1 MENLKKYIA
10 IYNTSLEIGGIS
22 KSLINLLQ
30 SNYLNEFEIDV
41 FLLEDKNE
49 FMVYDFPLNVH
60 IYPVPVKLSP
70 VVHYI
75 PFNILKLLKK
85 DILND
90 KEYEYVIDY
99 NGYSNE
105 CAYLAL
111 NTKGKKHVIWIHNDF
126 YKRYKYNVKFK
137 YIWKMMKSKYEKFDR
152 LVAVS
157 KGAADGFRKIYKK
170 QKLRIE
176 IIPNI
181 IDVNEIFELSKGK
194 IYLDNKE
201 KYCLVS
207 VGRLCKAKNIEKQ
220 IQIMAEVRKY
230 REDIQLFIIGD
241 GPERKKLE
249 KLVKEK
255 EIEDNVFFL
264 GKQTNPY
271 KYMRKMDG
279 LIFTSLY
286 EGQGMVVRE
295 AEALGLDLF
304 IDTQL
309 KDYNEGIAVSFDMVN
324 DIRYVLK
331 KEKKLNYM
339 ADYHNN
345 IKGRLKETFK

>member
-75 PFNILKLLKK
+75 PFNILKLMKK

-137 YIWKMMKSKYEKFDR
+137 YIWKMMKSKYWYFDC

-157 KGAADGFRKIYKK
+157 VGAKEGFIKK
-170 QKLRIE
+170 TKCLNKKFF
-176 IIPNI
+176 IIPNY
-181 IDVNEIFELSKGK
+181 VNTNEIFEKAKEKADS
-194 IYLDNKE
+194 ISME

-207 VGRLCKAKNIEKQ
+207 VGSLSKNKNVEKQ
-220 IQIMAEVRKY
+220 IEIFKIINKQRK
-230 REDIQLFIIGD
+230 DIKFYIIGD
-241 GPERKKLE
+241 GSERKKIERKIKKYHLE
-249 KLVKEK
+249 KDVIL
-255 EIEDNVFFL
+255 L
-264 GKQTNPY
+264 GKQKNPY

-295 AEALGLDLF
+295 AQALGLDLF
-304 IDTQL
+304 IDKTL
-309 KDYNEGIAVSFDMVN
+309 EKYNENITTFSDLTK
-324 DIRYVLK
+324 VLLTVK
-331 KEKKLNYM
+331 KHEKK
-339 ADYHNN
+339 
-345 IKGRLKETFK
+345 